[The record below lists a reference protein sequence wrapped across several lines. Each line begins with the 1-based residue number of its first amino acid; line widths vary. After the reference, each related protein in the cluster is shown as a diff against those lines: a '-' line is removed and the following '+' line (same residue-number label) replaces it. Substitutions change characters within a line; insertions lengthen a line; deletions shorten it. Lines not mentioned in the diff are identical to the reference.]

1 MERGLIVSVFFTMSY
16 IIIKLLEIKIV
27 LNFVAEFF
35 EFITILPLFVK

>member
-35 EFITILPLFVK
+35 EFITILRLFVK